1 VLIEASS
8 PPWLSILIPVY
19 NAERYVADTVASV
32 LRQVD
37 EGVEVVLADD
47 GSKDGSRR
55 ALQTIERE
63 NPARV
68 RLLLRDENRGL
79 SATRNELLASARGEH
94 VWFMD
99 ADDLMEPGAVAEL
112 KTIVQKH
119 DPDLVLCDF
128 HEFYDDR
135 KRRIASRFRRVPTFA
150 GTSEV
155 VSDDRDALVRGLFTE
170 GWMHAWSK
178 IVRRRAWPDTLRFPI
193 GRIFEDVAV
202 YPRLALAVRT
212 HYHTPRV
219 WIAYRQHAKSVLGSI
234 KHAQLDD
241 WVGALVGY
249 VDDAR
254 AAGITLN
261 DETYFWISHKC
272 ATWFGHAVEKA
283 RRFGERGPSLA
294 RFSDQFRRASPL
306 TAAELSKAYRKRGWI
321 GRWIVFNYWQ
331 WRAG

>member
-1 VLIEASS
+1 VPTEATS

-32 LRQVD
+32 VRQLD
-37 EGVEVVLADD
+37 DRVEVVLADD
-47 GSKDGSRR
+47 GSTDGSRR
-55 ALQTIERE
+55 VLERIARE
-63 NPARV
+63 NDRV
-68 RLLLRDENRGL
+68 RLILRDQNRGL
-79 SATRNELLASARGEH
+79 SATRNELLDAARGEH

-99 ADDLMEPGAVAEL
+99 ADDLMEPGAMAEL
-112 KTIVQKH
+112 KSIVQKH

-128 HEFYDDR
+128 REFDADG
-135 KRRIASRFRRVPTFA
+135 KRGLAKRYRRVPTFA
-150 GTSEV
+150 GVSEV

-219 WIAYRQHAKSVLGSI
+219 WIAYRQHGKSVLGSI

-254 AAGITLN
+254 AAGIVLHDATL
-261 DETYFWISHKC
+261 FWISHKC

-306 TAAELSKAYRKRGWI
+306 SAGALSRAYLRRGWI
-321 GRWIVFNYWQ
+321 GRWIVFNHWLR
-331 WRAG
+331 RAR